1 MAPPSMAPSSSA
13 IFRRRLC
20 FFTLAL
26 FTVAAISWA
35 AFNML
40 EINGLT
46 PLKETI
52 FVLFVLLQIP
62 LALSFWTAIIGF
74 LVQMTGG
81 DPLELTRTLDPE
93 LVELPR
99 TAVVMPVYNENPV
112 RVFAGLKITYES
124 LEQTTLLPNF
134 AFFLLSDTTDPDL
147 WVQEEM
153 AFTELRSRVSDPDR
167 LFFRNRRENIERK
180 SGNIAEFCATWGER
194 YRYMIVFD
202 ADSIMTGM
210 SLVNLVR
217 MMERNPSV
225 GIIQAPP
232 LPVNRR
238 SLFGR
243 LYQFAMHAYS
253 SIFISGLN
261 FWQGGAAN
269 YWGHNAILRIAPFVK
284 HCRLPKLSGKQP
296 LGGSILSHDFVEAA
310 FMRRAGWKV
319 FLASEL
325 SGSYEELPSSLIG
338 YAARD
343 RRWCEGN
350 IQHSRLLFTPGLHFV
365 NRLHLMMGVMAYIAS
380 PLWILMLI
388 LSATEGIKETLG
400 KHPYFPTIRSLFPQ
414 WKISVERQAIWLFV
428 LVMSMLILPKLLGLL
443 VHLREPKRRAQFGG
457 PVKLALSVFLETLSS
472 TLLAPNLA
480 YLQTRFLFGILMGKS
495 VKWEAQQR
503 EDHGTSFREAL
514 RRHWVGT
521 LLGLLWSGL
530 LLSTVPKLFWW
541 FSPFC
546 LGLVLA
552 IPLSIWTSRT
562 KPGDWARKR
571 RLFLIP
577 EELEPPHILQR
588 LHQELA
594 LAPSQ
599 PWARVRDGLTRVLQD
614 SSACTAHLSLLP
626 KPSQP
631 IDPLHEHHLRGLEL
645 KIHYHGLQS
654 LTRKEKREL
663 LLDPDSIHRLK
674 TNAHQNVEPA
684 DQTQIHRAA

>member
-1 MAPPSMAPSSSA
+1 MAPSSSA
-13 IFRRRLC
+13 ILRRRLC
-20 FFTLAL
+20 FFTLSL

-40 EINGLT
+40 QINGLT

-52 FVLFVLLQIP
+52 FVLFVLLQMP
-62 LALSFWTAIIGF
+62 LALSFWTAVIGF

-112 RVFAGLKITYES
+112 RVFAGLKSTYES
-124 LEQTTLLPNF
+124 LEQTRFLPDF
-134 AFFLLSDTTDPDL
+134 DFFLLSDTTDPDL

-153 AFTELRSRVSDPDR
+153 AFTELRSQVSAPER

-180 SGNIAEFCATWGER
+180 SGNIADFCATWGER

-217 MMERNPSV
+217 LMEKNPSV

-269 YWGHNAILRIAPFVK
+269 YWGHNAIIRIAPFVK

-365 NRLHLMMGVMAYIAS
+365 NRLHLMMGVMAYVAS

-388 LSATEGIKETLG
+388 LSAAEGIKETLG

-428 LVMSMLILPKLLGLL
+428 LVMSMLILPKLLSLL

-457 PVKLALSVFLETLSS
+457 SFKLVLSVVLETLAS

-495 VKWEAQQR
+495 VKWETQQR

-514 RRHWVGT
+514 RRHWLGT
-521 LLGLLWSGL
+521 LLGLLWSAL

-562 KPGDWARKR
+562 RPGDWARKR

-577 EELEPPHILQR
+577 EELEPPDILQR
-588 LHQELA
+588 LHQALA

-599 PWARVRDGLTRVLQD
+599 PWARVRDGLARVLQD
-614 SSACTAHLSLLP
+614 SSACAAHLSLLP
-626 KPSQP
+626 RPSQP
-631 IDPLHEHHLRGLEL
+631 VDPLHEHHLRGLEL
-645 KIHYHGLQS
+645 KIHYHGLQA

-674 TNAHQNVEPA
+674 TDAHRQLET

>member
-1 MAPPSMAPSSSA
+1 MAPSSSA

-20 FFTLAL
+20 FFTLGSL
-26 FTVAAISWA
+26 TIAAVSWA

-46 PLKETI
+46 PLKEAI
-52 FVLFVLLQIP
+52 FALFVILQIP
-62 LALSFWTAIIGF
+62 LALSFWTAVIGSA
-74 LVQMTGG
+74 VQLGGG
-81 DPLELTRTLDPE
+81 DALELTRTLDSG

-112 RVFAGLKITYES
+112 RLYAGLKSTYES
-124 LEQTTLLPNF
+124 LGQTGFLRDF
-134 AFFLLSDTTDPDL
+134 DFFLLSDTTDPDL

-153 AFTELRSRVSDPDR
+153 AFTELRAQVSDSER

-180 SGNIAEFCATWGER
+180 SGNIADFCATWGER

-202 ADSIMTGM
+202 ADSIMTGL

-217 MMERNPSV
+217 LMEKNPSV

-253 SIFISGLN
+253 SIFIAGLN

-269 YWGHNAILRIAPFVK
+269 YWGHNAIIRIQPFVK
-284 HCRLPKLSGKQP
+284 HCRLPKLPGKQP

-325 SGSYEELPSSLIG
+325 RGSYEELPSSLIG

-365 NRLHLMMGVMAYIAS
+365 NRLHLWMGIMSYVAS

-388 LSATEGIKETLG
+388 LSAIEGIKETLE
-400 KHPYFPTIRSLFPQ
+400 KHPYFPTSHSLFPQ
-414 WKISVERQAIWLFV
+414 WRISVERQAIWLFV
-428 LVMSMLILPKLLGLL
+428 LVMSMLILPKLLSL
-443 VHLREPKRRAQFGG
+443 VIHLREPKRRAQFGG
-457 PVKLALSVFLETLSS
+457 TIKLVLSVTLETLAS

-480 YLQTRFLFGILMGKS
+480 YLQTRFLMGILMGKS

-503 EDHGTSFREAL
+503 EEHGTSFGEAL
-514 RRHWVGT
+514 RRHWVAT
-521 LLGLLWSGL
+521 LLGLLWSAI

-541 FSPFC
+541 FSPVC
-546 LGLVLA
+546 VGLVLA
-552 IPLSIWTSRT
+552 IPLSVWTSRT
-562 KPGDWARKR
+562 GPGDWTRKR
-571 RLFLIP
+571 SLFLIP
-577 EELEPPHILQR
+577 EELSPPDVLRR

-594 LAPSQ
+594 LAPGH
-599 PWARVRDGLTRVLQD
+599 PWSTIQDGLARVLEDPA
-614 SSACTAHLSLLP
+614 ACAAHMSLLP
-626 KPSQP
+626 RLSQP
-631 IDPLHEHHLRGLEL
+631 LDPLHEHHLRGLEL
-645 KIHYHGLQS
+645 KVYYHGLQALS
-654 LTRKEKREL
+654 RKEKREL
-663 LLDPDSIHRLK
+663 LLNADSIRRLK
-674 TNAHQNVEPA
+674 TNAHQQLE
-684 DQTQIHRAA
+684 AAG